1 MKTTDVQRDLKQAIP
16 KTVLVL
22 GFVSFLNEL
31 SSQIVAPLIPLLL
44 VTTLAAGPI
53 AMGLVDG
60 VADAAASLF
69 RLWSGR
75 RSDVLGKKR
84 KVFIVVGYGLSSV
97 ARPLVGLALGWPMVL
112 ILRSLDRIGKGVRG
126 APRDALVADAT
137 PEALRGRA
145 YGINRA
151 FDYAGAVV
159 GSLLAAAALL
169 WISNQISVVIML
181 SAIPAAI
188 ALGLLVLLVK
198 DVPHTKPSAVPTR
211 PPPLR
216 WGALSTPSRRFLS
229 VLMLFAFARASES
242 FILLRAH
249 ELGMSNIHVLLLW
262 AALCAVQAGVAWVA
276 GGLSD
281 RFSKVSVV
289 TFAWLAYGV
298 SLLGLA
304 AVGSVTCMWIAVVV
318 YALLSGMGE
327 GAEKS
332 LVSALATDADRGTV
346 FGWSTMIGGLGAIP
360 AGFLFGF
367 IWQQATAGV
376 AFAAFGVVAI
386 VSAAILRGLAL
397 TPERPQSK
405 NLIGQSEHT

>member
-1 MKTTDVQRDLKQAIP
+1 METTRTQQVMKQTIP
-16 KTVLVL
+16 KTVFVL
-22 GFVSFLNEL
+22 GLVSFLNEL

-44 VTTLAAGPI
+44 ATTLAAGPI

-75 RSDVLGKKR
+75 RSDVLGQRR
-84 KVFIVVGYGLSSV
+84 KVFVVVGYGLSSV

-112 ILRSLDRIGKGVRG
+112 VLRSLDRIGKGIRG

-151 FDYAGAVV
+151 FDYAGAVG
-159 GSLLAAAALL
+159 GSLLAAAALF
-169 WISNQISVVIML
+169 WISNRISVVIML

-188 ALGLLVLLVK
+188 ALSLLVLLVK
-198 DVPHTKPSAVPTR
+198 DVPHTDSSAVPTR
-211 PPPLR
+211 APPLR

-281 RFSKVSVV
+281 RFSKVTVV
-289 TFAWLAYGV
+289 TFAWLAYGL
-298 SLLGLA
+298 SLFALA
-304 AVGSVTCMWIAVVV
+304 AVGSLAGLWIAVVV

-360 AGFLFGF
+360 AGILFGF
-367 IWQQATAGV
+367 IWQQVNAGV
-376 AFAAFGVVAI
+376 AFAAFGGVAI
-386 VSAAILRGLAL
+386 LCAALLRGLVP
-397 TPERPQSK
+397 TPARHQPDR
-405 NLIGQSEHT
+405 